1 MTAQARCF
9 AAGDNPIA
17 NRFREAQAMRA
28 RWFVPVVVA
37 VLSCG
42 CTSLVIIPR
51 DGDVITGTANPVPV
65 TIRLAWPE
73 GGVGM
78 GPIVEVD
85 GTRIP
90 ESALTYTSKGVTAT
104 VPLQPGAHAVRV
116 RTAQR
121 CWICVGGVGEFDLTR
136 RFYVTTSATVSL
148 R

>member
-1 MTAQARCF
+1 
-9 AAGDNPIA
+9 
-17 NRFREAQAMRA
+17 MRA
-28 RWFVPVVVA
+28 RWLFPLAVA

-51 DGDVITGTANPVPV
+51 EGDIVSGSQNPVPV
-65 TIRLAWPE
+65 TIRLAWPD

-85 GTRIP
+85 GMRIP
-90 ESALTYTSKGVTAT
+90 ESAVAYTGSGATTT
-104 VPLQPGAHAVRV
+104 VPLSPGAHAVRV

-136 RFYVTTSATVSL
+136 RFYVTASATVSL

>member
-1 MTAQARCF
+1 
-9 AAGDNPIA
+9 
-17 NRFREAQAMRA
+17 
-28 RWFVPVVVA
+28 VA

-51 DGDVITGTANPVPV
+51 DGDIISATQDPVPV
-65 TIRLAWPE
+65 TIRLAWSD
-73 GGVGM
+73 GSVGM

-90 ESALTYTSKGVTAT
+90 ESALTYTGSGAT
-104 VPLQPGAHAVRV
+104 TTVRLQPGAHAVRV